1 MKERDGMRER
11 GAHIEPL
18 GTLMYAIAPFSTRND
33 RRVPTPD
40 SGGQTLA
47 VMGEPYDITTNSA
60 GKSLCGL
67 GESASIS

>member
-1 MKERDGMRER
+1 M
-11 GAHIEPL
+11 
-18 GTLMYAIAPFSTRND
+18 
-33 RRVPTPD
+33 D
-40 SGGQTLA
+40 SGGQTLD

>member
-1 MKERDGMRER
+1 MSASRCSRCDHSR
-11 GAHIEPL
+11 
-18 GTLMYAIAPFSTRND
+18 
-33 RRVPTPD
+33 
-40 SGGQTLA
+40 SGGQALA